1 MKILF
6 IGNSFSQD
14 ATRYIQDISRGELF
28 VRNLY
33 IGGCSLAMHAENI
46 KENRAS
52 YDFETDAVATRKI
65 SIKEALS
72 LERWDVISIQQVSGD
87 SGRIDTYEPYMGY
100 VVNYLRENAPDA
112 RLVFHRTW
120 SYEAGSTHPHFP
132 LYGSDRDK
140 MFAAIVEAST
150 AMADKYG
157 LEIIPSGDAVQAAR
171 KIPDFDVTR
180 GGVSLHRD
188 GFHLSLDYGRYLA
201 GLVLYRFFTGKRA
214 ETVKYI
220 PENSV
225 PSVCEILRKT
235 ADKVFG
241 DN

>member
-46 KENRAS
+46 KENRES

-201 GLVLYRFFTGKRA
+201 GLVLYRFFTGKA
-214 ETVKYI
+214 TSFVAYE
-220 PENSV
+220 PEGTDSAL
-225 PSVCEILRKT
+225 CKKLRC
-235 ADKVFG
+235 AVDSIFES
-241 DN
+241 